1 MLARTPVIDALIVGA
16 GPAGLSAA
24 LVLGRCRRSVVV
36 VDAGAPRNAPASALH
51 GYLTRDGVAPGELL
65 SLGREELRRYSSV
78 SYVNGTVVDADR
90 TSAGFTVRCADGATT
105 SCRALLLATGVI
117 DALPAIPGAAALYG
131 RSIFHCPLC
140 DGWEVRDRPLAV
152 YGESDH
158 ALALAVGLR
167 AWTADVVWCTHGSP
181 AGEEQRRR
189 CARGGIG
196 LREEPIVA
204 FEPGPDDSVRITF
217 AHGSPLDRRAL
228 FFKTGQRERSP
239 LAARLGCRF
248 TAEGTV
254 RTDEHEGT
262 GIPGLYVAGDAS
274 HGDQFAIV
282 AAAEGAVAAAAIH
295 GWLWDQDVER
305 HGSAA
310 AG

>member
-1 MLARTPVIDALIVGA
+1 MVDALIVGG

-36 VDAGAPRNAPASALH
+36 VDAGAPRNATAGALH

-65 SLGREELRRYSSV
+65 SLGRDELRRYSSV
-78 SYVNGTVVDADR
+78 SHVSGTVVDADR
-90 TSAGFTVRCADGATT
+90 TAEGFTVRCADGATT
-105 SCRALLLATGVI
+105 SCRALLLATGVV

-131 RSIFHCPLC
+131 RSLFHCPLC

-152 YGESDH
+152 YGHSDD
-158 ALALAVGLR
+158 ALALAIGLST
-167 AWTADVVWCTHGSP
+167 WSMDVVWCTGGSP

-189 CARGGIG
+189 SSLGGVG
-196 LREEPIVA
+196 LREEPIVG
-204 FEPGPDDSVRITF
+204 FEPGPDDSMRIAF
-217 AHGSPLDRRAL
+217 AAGEPLDRRAL

-248 TAEGTV
+248 TAAGTV
-254 RTDEHEGT
+254 RTDEHEAT

-295 GWLWDQDVER
+295 DWLGQLDNPG
-305 HGSAA
+305 HGHSRAR
-310 AG
+310 